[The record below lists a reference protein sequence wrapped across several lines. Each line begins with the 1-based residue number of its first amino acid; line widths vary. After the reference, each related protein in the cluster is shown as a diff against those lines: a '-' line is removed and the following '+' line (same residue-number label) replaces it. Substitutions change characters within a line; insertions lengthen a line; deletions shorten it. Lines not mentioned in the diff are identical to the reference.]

1 MTTPI
6 DLTQLFAPDIVEAL
20 DYETIFNEMLQV
32 LRNKTNQFS
41 TLIESDPAYKILEM
55 AAYRELLLRQR
66 VNDASK
72 SVMLAYATGN
82 DLDNLAALFGVK
94 RQCIST
100 PNSESNELIMESDS
114 RFRMRIPLSLEGH
127 STAGPIGAY
136 KFHTLS
142 ASGDVK
148 DVFVSSPEPGK
159 VLVTIL
165 ANTQTGLPSQDLLN
179 LILEK
184 LNHEDIRP
192 LTDWVNVQSAQII
205 NYQVEA
211 DIELNSGPGKTQTLE
226 NVSRKVNAFV
236 KKAHQLGNEITL
248 SGLYAAMHQPGVKKV
263 KLLQPPSDIQVKTEQ
278 AAYCDDIKINSGL

>member
-1 MTTPI
+1 MNTPI

-20 DYETIFNEMLQV
+20 DYETIFNEMLQA
-32 LRNKTNQFS
+32 LRHKTDQFS
-41 TLIESDPAYKILEM
+41 TLIESDPAYKILEV

-94 RQCIST
+94 RQFT
-100 PNSESNELIMESDS
+100 ADPNSESKELIKESDL

-142 ASGDVK
+142 ASGQVK
-148 DVFVSSPEPGK
+148 DVSVSTPEPGK

-165 ANTQTGLPSQDLLN
+165 ANTQTGLPSPELLN

-205 NYQVEA
+205 DYQVEA
-211 DIELNSGPGKTQTLE
+211 NIELNSGPGKMQSLE
-226 NVSRKVNAFV
+226 NVRSKVNAFV
-236 KKAHQLGNEITL
+236 QQAHQLGNEITL

-263 KLLQPPSDIQVKTEQ
+263 KLLHPLSDIQVTAEQ
-278 AAYCDDIKINSGL
+278 AAYCNDIKIHSGQ

>member
-1 MTTPI
+1 MNTPI

-20 DYETIFNEMLQV
+20 DYETIFNEMLQA
-32 LRNKTNQFS
+32 LRHKTDQFS
-41 TLIESDPAYKILEM
+41 TLIESDPAYKILEV

-94 RQCIST
+94 RQFT
-100 PNSESNELIMESDS
+100 ADPNSESKELIKESDL

-142 ASGDVK
+142 ASGQVK
-148 DVFVSSPEPGK
+148 DVSVSTPEPGK

-165 ANTQTGLPSQDLLN
+165 ANTQTGLPSPELLS

-184 LNHEDIRP
+184 LNHQDIRP

-205 NYQVEA
+205 DYQVEA
-211 DIELNSGPGKTQTLE
+211 NIELNSGPGKMQSLE
-226 NVSRKVNAFV
+226 NVRSKVNAFV
-236 KKAHQLGNEITL
+236 QKAHQLGNEITL

-263 KLLQPPSDIQVKTEQ
+263 KLLHPLSDIQVTAEQ
-278 AAYCDDIKINSGL
+278 AAYCNDIKIHSGQ